1 MSKILRAKILQVL
14 QMKLITMIA
23 NGSYAKIK
31 FSKQPVKG
39 Q

>member
-14 QMKLITMIA
+14 QMKLITIIA
-23 NGSYAKIK
+23 NGNYARIK
-31 FSKQPVKG
+31 FSKQQIKD